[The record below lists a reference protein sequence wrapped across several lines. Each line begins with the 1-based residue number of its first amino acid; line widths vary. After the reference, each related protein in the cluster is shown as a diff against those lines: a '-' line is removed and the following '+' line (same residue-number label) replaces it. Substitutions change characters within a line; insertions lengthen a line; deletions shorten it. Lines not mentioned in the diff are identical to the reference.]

1 MIEVVSEESGTKIL
15 VIGVG
20 GAGNN
25 AVNRMIDT
33 NIQGIDMKCVNTDS
47 QQLKKC
53 KTQSNIQIGE
63 KLTHGQGAGAHP
75 QVGEKAA
82 EESKDELVNAIKG
95 YDMVF
100 VTCGMGGG
108 TGTGA
113 APVIAK
119 IAREAG
125 ALTVGVVSTPFSFEG
140 KTRSINA
147 QSGIE
152 KLRSCV
158 DTLLVVPNDNI
169 LKIVNK
175 KTSIKES
182 FRMADEILVQSVTG
196 VTDII
201 TNVGV
206 INVDFADVVTIMKD
220 KGLAHIGIGTA
231 TGENKCIEALER
243 AISSPLLDTK
253 IDGATDILINYSGS
267 SLVTTEIY
275 EATDRL
281 REMVSSDANIIFG
294 AIELEED
301 SDDDSIQVTVIAT
314 GLPEEDNIKEEEQVT
329 TRSNDYRNDSYIR
342 ATQQS
347 TQQTQTSMNGYQP
360 LNRQPRAAAPQILGT
375 GKQAVNPTKY
385 AQPFGRGGMEDSADA
400 NEIKIPEFLQIQKK
414 TNR

>member
-1 MIEVVSEESGTKIL
+1 M
-15 VIGVG
+15 
-20 GAGNN
+20 
-25 AVNRMIDT
+25 
-33 NIQGIDMKCVNTDS
+33 
-47 QQLKKC
+47 
-53 KTQSNIQIGE
+53 
-63 KLTHGQGAGAHP
+63 
-75 QVGEKAA
+75 
-82 EESKDELVNAIKG
+82 
-95 YDMVF
+95 
-100 VTCGMGGG
+100 
-108 TGTGA
+108 
-113 APVIAK
+113 
-119 IAREAG
+119 
-125 ALTVGVVSTPFSFEG
+125 
-140 KTRSINA
+140 
-147 QSGIE
+147 
-152 KLRSCV
+152 
-158 DTLLVVPNDNI
+158 
-169 LKIVNK
+169 
-175 KTSIKES
+175 
-182 FRMADEILVQSVTG
+182 
-196 VTDII
+196 TDII

-253 IDGATDILINYSGS
+253 IDGQQIFLLITAVRHL
-267 SLVTTEIY
+267 SLQKYT

-385 AQPFGRGGMEDSADA
+385 AQPFGRGGMEDSIDA
-400 NEIKIPEFLQIQKK
+400 NEIKIPEFLQIQRRPTDNYNKK
-414 TNR
+414 NINSSGHALISMPY